1 MTIFKLIHGLEGE
14 VMARWIYL
22 IIFFLLVL
30 FAVLYWKP
38 KIVGPET
45 PPVQTEMKGPV
56 EIRGA
61 IDIGSGTTNLKVAKV
76 DSQTN
81 KIISIIFEKT
91 IPVSYQKQLEQSPNK
106 EFSPEIMNEGIKSI
120 KILKDAADDHHAK
133 KVVAI
138 ATAAFRSASNGQ
150 TFANAIEKAT
160 GVNVRIIDQ
169 DEEGILAFR
178 GAIALTPVQPQ
189 DAVVWDIGGGS
200 MQLTTLSNSGTYLI
214 EHGKLASIPFKNAII
229 QQIEKKDLNEVTSPN
244 PMNEAEMESAIE
256 YAKQKAQE
264 TDPFII
270 NKLSSPSTQ
279 VLAVGN
285 LFNLGV
291 RPLVNKDT
299 ATQIQLSDNLKGM
312 VGKTDSQ
319 IKGEA
324 IPEVAVSN
332 PLLVLGYMKGLNIH
346 EIHFVK
352 VNNAD
357 GALTYPAY
365 WDQA

>member
-1 MTIFKLIHGLEGE
+1 ML
-14 VMARWIYL
+14 RWISIL
-22 IIFFLLVL
+22 FIAFIILLSA
-30 FAVLYWKP
+30 FYWWP
-38 KIVGPET
+38 RI
-45 PPVQTEMKGPV
+45 PPSSSNSGQTEMKKTE

-76 DSQTN
+76 DPQTN
-81 KIISIIFEKT
+81 KIISIIYQQT
-91 IPVSYQKQLEQSPNK
+91 IPVSYQKQLEQSKNN
-106 EFSPEIMNEGIKSI
+106 EFSQDIMNEGIKSI
-120 KILKDAADDHHAK
+120 QLLKNAAADHHAK

-138 ATAAFRSASNGQ
+138 ATAAFRQAANGQ
-150 TFANAIEKAT
+150 TFADAIEKST
-160 GVNVRIIDQ
+160 GVKVRVIDQ

-189 DAVVWDIGGGS
+189 NAIVWDIGGGS
-200 MQLTTLSNSGTYLI
+200 MQLTTLSDSGTYLI

-229 QQIEKKDLNEVTSPN
+229 QQIEKKDLKEVSSPN

-256 YAKQKAQE
+256 FAKQKAQE

-270 NKLSSPSTQ
+270 TKLASPNAQ

-291 RPLVNKDT
+291 RSMFDKET
-299 ATQIQLSDNLKGM
+299 ITQAELAHSLNGL
-312 VGKTDSQ
+312 VGKADDQ
-319 IKGEA
+319 IPGDV

-346 EIHFVK
+346 EIHFVR

-357 GALTYPAY
+357 GALTYPVY
-365 WDQA
+365 WDVS